1 MYGNSD
7 AGPTNC
13 LFCSSEATIYTLI
26 DMLFYFPHAIY
37 LHVIHKL
44 RHRNLHPCLYVVVFS
59 QLRPPMMTSLLREL
73 VLDVPA
79 LNENT
84 IVPLRVSETLVLL
97 LC

>member
-1 MYGNSD
+1 M
-7 AGPTNC
+7 T
-13 LFCSSEATIYTLI
+13 

-37 LHVIHKL
+37 LHVIHEI
-44 RHRNLHPCLYVVVFS
+44 RHIDLHPCLYVVVFS

-97 LC
+97 FMLSLPSTDVLENVFRCII